1 MKSKYIAL
9 TSTLFIVA
17 CGTLTQAPD
26 TQATSIPNIPS
37 TEEPA
42 PSPAEMITTEPVTD
56 PNYFRDDFDSTL
68 GSGWQW
74 LREDPSNWSLSAVP
88 GALQI
93 NVDGGQVSDE
103 TIRNLLLRQAPT
115 GNFQIETKITFRPEA
130 DFQFAGLIIYESPP
144 NIIQVGRAF
153 CDLADVCVGEGLYV
167 DYYNNGNFVTPNFA
181 AVYTENDV
189 YLRLLRQGDTY
200 TFQSSSNGS
209 EWILRGGTV
218 STMNP
223 IQVGLVAGQNTV
235 GLIPALFDYFEVR
248 SLP

>member
-1 MKSKYIAL
+1 MKIIYIVFASAL
-9 TSTLFIVA
+9 LISA
-17 CGTLTQAPD
+17 CGTSTQTANPQVASNPP
-26 TQATSIPNIPS
+26 TREPVQPTSEVVN
-37 TEEPA
+37 
-42 PSPAEMITTEPVTD
+42 TEPVTD
-56 PNYFRDDFDSTL
+56 PNYFRDDFDATL
-68 GSGWQW
+68 GAGWQW
-74 LREDPSNWSLSAVP
+74 MREDPSNWSLSAVP
-88 GALQI
+88 GTLQI
-93 NVDGGQVSDE
+93 NVDSGQVSDE

-115 GNFQIETKITFRPEA
+115 GNFQIETKVTFRPNA
-130 DFQFAGLIIYESPP
+130 DFQFAGLIVYESPP
-144 NIIQVGRAF
+144 NIIQAGRAF

-181 AVYTENDV
+181 AAYTDSDI

-223 IQVGLVAGQNTV
+223 LQIGLVAGQNTV
-235 GLIPALFDYFEVR
+235 GLISAQFDYFEVR

>member
-1 MKSKYIAL
+1 MHSKYIAL
-9 TSTLFIVA
+9 TYTLFMVA
-17 CGTLTQAPD
+17 CGMSTQTPD
-26 TQATSIPNIPS
+26 TQATSIPASQEPS
-37 TEEPA
+37 A
-42 PSPAEMITTEPVTD
+42 SPTGILATEPVTD
-56 PNYFRDDFDSTL
+56 PNYFRDDFDTTL
-68 GSGWQW
+68 ATGWQW
-74 LREDPSNWSLSAVP
+74 LHEDPNNWSLSDVP

-103 TIRNLLLRQAPT
+103 TIRNLLLRQAPM
-115 GNFQIETKITFRPEA
+115 GNFQIETKVTFRPMA
-130 DFQFAGLIIYESPP
+130 DYQFAGLIVYESAP
-144 NIIQVGRAF
+144 NIIQAGRAF
-153 CDLADVCVGEGLYV
+153 CAPSEVCVGEGLYV

-181 AVYTENDV
+181 AAYTASET

-223 IQVGLVAGQNTV
+223 LQIGLVAGQNTV

>member
-9 TSTLFIVA
+9 TSTLFLFA
-17 CGTLTQAPD
+17 CGTVTQ
-26 TQATSIPNIPS
+26 TSEVIMPS
-37 TEEPA
+37 TPPAQEASQSTPEPVA
-42 PSPAEMITTEPVTD
+42 TEPVTD
-56 PNYFRDDFDSTL
+56 PNFFRDDFDTAF
-68 GSGWQW
+68 GPGWQW
-74 LREDPSNWSLSAVP
+74 LHEDPSNWSLSAVP

-115 GNFQIETKITFRPEA
+115 GNFQIETKVTFRPVA
-130 DFQFAGLIIYESPP
+130 DYQFAGLIVYESAP
-144 NIIQVGRAF
+144 NMIQAGRAF
-153 CDLADVCVGEGLYV
+153 CAPSEVCVGEGLYV

-181 AVYTENDV
+181 AAYTDSET

-200 TFQSSSNGS
+200 TFQSSSNGI

-218 STMNP
+218 STMKP
-223 IQVGLVAGQNTV
+223 LQIGLVAGQNTA

>member
-1 MKSKYIAL
+1 MKLIYIAL
-9 TSTLFIVA
+9 TSTFFLVA
-17 CGTLTQAPD
+17 CGTLTQTPD
-26 TQATSIPNIPS
+26 TQATSIP
-37 TEEPA
+37 TTQEPA
-42 PSPAEMITTEPVTD
+42 PSPVEVITTEPVTD
-56 PNYFRDDFDSTL
+56 PNYFRDDFDTTL
-68 GSGWQW
+68 SAGWQW
-74 LREDPSNWSLSAVP
+74 MREDPGNWSLSAVP
-88 GALQI
+88 GTLQI

-115 GNFQIETKITFRPEA
+115 ANFQIETKVTFRPNA
-130 DFQFAGLIIYESPP
+130 DFQFAGLIVYESAP
-144 NIIQVGRAF
+144 NLIQAGRAF
-153 CDLADVCVGEGLYV
+153 CDLPDVCVGEGLYV

-181 AVYTENDV
+181 ASYTDSDV

-223 IQVGLVAGQNTV
+223 LQIGLVAGQNTV
-235 GLIPALFDYFEVR
+235 ELIPAQFDYFEVR

>member
-1 MKSKYIAL
+1 MKLQSIVV
-9 TSTLFIVA
+9 TSLLFILGCA
-17 CGTLTQAPD
+17 APTQP
-26 TQATSIPNIPS
+26 ATSSQSI
-37 TEEPA
+37 TEISA
-42 PSPAEMITTEPVTD
+42 TESVTD

-68 GSGWQW
+68 GAGWQW
-74 LREDPSNWSLSAVP
+74 LNEDPDNWSLSAVP
-88 GALQI
+88 GTLQI

-115 GNFQIETKITFRPEA
+115 GNFQIETKVTFKPTA
-130 DFQFAGLIIYESPP
+130 DFQVAGLIIYESPP
-144 NIIQVGRAF
+144 NLIQAGRAF
-153 CDLADVCVGEGLYV
+153 CDLPDVCVGEGLYV

-181 AVYTENDV
+181 VAYTDSDA
-189 YLRLLRQGDTY
+189 YLRLVRQGDTY

-223 IQVGLVAGQNTV
+223 FQIGLVAGQNTV
-235 GLIPALFDYFEVR
+235 DIIPALFDYFEVR